1 MPLGETD
8 GDADGR
14 SDGEILGCVLGDTDG
29 DVLRDIDGDAEGIA
43 LGVMLGEID
52 GDADGKVLGTA
63 LAEGAA
69 LGTALGAQVS
79 AAVPAARPVHWLAV
93 LQHLSTSPGPA
104 RFWQALG
111 ALHDSL
117 KRPRATAPPAAALHP
132 FSALQEFCG
141 RQHLKLARGLVEAF
155 HKQQSTP
162 FMTSYL
168 DISYRAAE
176 RLRQV
181 QAGLFSP
188 TGFSD
193 VADGASNAQKLA
205 RLFSPTGF
213 SDVADGAS
221 IAQKLARP
229 RPMARPC
236 DTLDIP
242 LVERDKIARILAE
255 AAAINRSSWGC
266 PGACA

>member
-1 MPLGETD
+1 MDGAPVGGVLGYVLGVNEGEIDGVPLGETD

-117 KRPRATAPPAAALHP
+117 KRPRATAPPPAALHP

-176 RLRQV
+176 RFRQV

-193 VADGASNAQKLA
+193 VADGAFLAQ
-205 RLFSPTGF
+205 
-213 SDVADGAS
+213 
-221 IAQKLARP
+221 QLARP
-229 RPMARPC
+229 RP
-236 DTLDIP
+236 
-242 LVERDKIARILAE
+242 IA
-255 AAAINRSSWGC
+255 
-266 PGACA
+266 

>member
-1 MPLGETD
+1 MLGDTD
-8 GDADGR
+8 GDADGGTLGAIVGFF
-14 SDGEILGCVLGDTDG
+14 DGEALG
-29 DVLRDIDGDAEGIA
+29 DVLGDIDGDAEGIA

-141 RQHLKLARGLVEAF
+141 RQHLKLARGLAEAF

-168 DISYRAAE
+168 DISYRAE
-176 RLRQV
+176 RIRQV

-193 VADGASNAQKLA
+193 VADGAFLAQ
-205 RLFSPTGF
+205 T
-213 SDVADGAS
+213 
-221 IAQKLARP
+221 LARP

-236 DTLDIP
+236 DTLDHT
-242 LVERDKIARILAE
+242 LVRGLIARILAE
-255 AAAINRSSWGC
+255 AACINRSSWDC
-266 PGACA
+266 PVACA